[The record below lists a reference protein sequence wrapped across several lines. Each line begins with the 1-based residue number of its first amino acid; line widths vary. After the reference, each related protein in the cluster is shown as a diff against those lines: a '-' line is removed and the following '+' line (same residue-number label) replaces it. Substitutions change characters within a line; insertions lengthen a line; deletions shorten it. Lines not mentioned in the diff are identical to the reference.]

1 MLDKVFEKY
10 KENFKYFVI
19 FFILSVAMALVTKSS
34 NITALQSTELDINY
48 NFKEFLNAK
57 NIVMVIV
64 FTLLEV
70 YIATYGLLLSRKA
83 IKEEPIHM
91 RDSLTEVFFFYP
103 RILGLSIIFI
113 VILILSS
120 LLIGGFI
127 RLTTSFG
134 FIMFNMILYLILI
147 ILFGIFTHTIQNYL
161 VYYDESIGSSIKGG
175 IIVGKRYFFRILGLI
190 ILASLIGQL
199 PNMKSA
205 KANWMIYVLGVF
217 ILSIFNMFINL
228 YITNLCKVKGQRD

>member
-113 VILILSS
+113 VILILLS

-228 YITNLCKVKGQRD
+228 YITNLCKVKVQRD

>member
-19 FFILSVAMALVTKSS
+19 FFILSVAIALVTKSY
-34 NITALQSTELDINY
+34 NITALQSFELDINY
-48 NFKEFLNAK
+48 NFKEYFNAK

-83 IKEEPIHM
+83 IKEEPIHIGE
-91 RDSLTEVFFFYP
+91 SLTEVFFFYP

-113 VILILSS
+113 VILILLS

-134 FIMFNMILYLILI
+134 FIMFNVILYLILI
-147 ILFGIFTHTIQNYL
+147 ILLGILTHTIQNYL

-175 IIVGKRYFFRILGLI
+175 IIVGKKYFFRILVLI

-199 PNMKSA
+199 PNMRSA
-205 KANWMIYVLGVF
+205 KTNWIIYVLGVF
-217 ILSIFNMFINL
+217 ILSIYNMFINL
-228 YITNLCKVKGQRD
+228 YITNLCKEKGQRD